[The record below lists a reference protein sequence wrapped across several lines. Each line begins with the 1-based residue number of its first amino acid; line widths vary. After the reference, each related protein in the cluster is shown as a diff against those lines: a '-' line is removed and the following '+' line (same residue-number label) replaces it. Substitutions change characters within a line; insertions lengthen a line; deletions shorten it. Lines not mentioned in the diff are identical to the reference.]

1 MLVLCFGRSHK
12 LHAAIPFAVLAAV
25 EVQPG
30 LVEPHRT
37 PPSLAA
43 TFPGKAHT
51 AAKACTHKSR
61 LFGNRWPRKR
71 RVRVARL
78 LPPSPPFSHLGLR
91 LWLLLQRRNAP
102 AQFVYDIVKMTD
114 CILELINSAMQA
126 NISALTGRQCPSI
139 SHG

>member
-71 RVRVARL
+71 RVRVVRNVEAVFCRRRHRL
-78 LPPSPPFSHLGLR
+78 VILG
-91 LWLLLQRRNAP
+91 
-102 AQFVYDIVKMTD
+102 
-114 CILELINSAMQA
+114 
-126 NISALTGRQCPSI
+126 
-139 SHG
+139 